1 MSADPIPES
10 LTALPE
16 SDRGRVERVET
27 VAIDGRE
34 VPRLVGEYWAATQRQ
49 SHSLH
54 EVSYRACFKAELPRF
69 FIERWSQPGDVVYDP
84 FMGRGTTLLEAA
96 LHGRVPL
103 GNDVNP
109 LAGILLRPRLD
120 PPGLR
125 EVQARLAEIE
135 WDRAVEVELDLSMF
149 YHPETL
155 AEIAALRAHLLGR
168 EREGRLDAADR
179 WIRMVA
185 TNRLTGHSPGFFSV
199 YTMPPNQ
206 AVTAEAQAKINE
218 RRGQRPAD
226 AYKDVRAL
234 ILRKS
239 RALLRDL
246 TPADRAWLAEVAP
259 RARVL
264 CGDARETREIADGS
278 VALVVTSPPFLNVVQ
293 YAKDNWLR
301 CWFNGIDAQAVA
313 AGITSPRSLEEWSGA
328 MLGALREL
336 RRVVRPGG
344 WIAFEVGDVDGGRLL
359 LDEVIAPLGEEAG
372 LVCEAILVNEQE
384 FTKTANCWGVRNNR
398 KGTNTN
404 RIVLLTRQ

>member
-1 MSADPIPES
+1 MTAHRHTDT
-10 LTALPE
+10 LTVLPAR
-16 SDRGRVERVET
+16 DRGC
-27 VAIDGRE
+27 VARIEPLTLNGRQ
-34 VPRLVGEYWAATQRQ
+34 VPRLVGEYWTSAQRQ

-69 FIERWSQPGDVVYDP
+69 FIERWSGPGDVVYDP

-109 LAGILLRPRLD
+109 LAGILILPRLD
-120 PPGLR
+120 PP
-125 EVQARLAEIE
+125 EMPEIEARLARLD
-135 WDRAVEVELDLSMF
+135 WDRDPPADIDLSMF
-149 YHPETL
+149 YHPKTL
-155 AEIAALRAHLLGR
+155 RRLAALRTYLLDQERAGHL
-168 EREGRLDAADR
+168 DHVDR

-206 AVTAEAQAKINE
+206 AVSPEAQVRINE
-218 RRGQRPAD
+218 RRRQSPSD
-226 AYKDVRAL
+226 HYKDVPAL

-239 RALLRDL
+239 ASLLRGL
-246 TPADRAWLAEVAP
+246 TSENRAQLCRVAH

-264 CGDARETREIADGS
+264 CRDSRETPEIEDAS

-301 CWFNGIDAQAVA
+301 CWFNGIDAERVGQ
-313 AGITSPRSLEEWSGA
+313 GITTPRSLDDWSEI
-328 MLGALREL
+328 MRECLREL
-336 RRVVRPGG
+336 HRVVRPGG
-344 WIAFEVGDVDGGRLL
+344 RVAFEVGDVDAGRLL
-359 LDEVIAPLGEEAG
+359 LDEVIAPLAEDAG
-372 LVCEAILVNEQE
+372 FHCEAILVNEQE
-384 FTKTANCWGVRNNR
+384 FTKTANCWGIRNNR

-404 RIVLLTRQ
+404 RIVLLRRE

>member
-1 MSADPIPES
+1 MSADPVPEG
-10 LTALPE
+10 LNALPPR
-16 SDRGRVERVET
+16 DRGRVERVEWVSVRGRP
-27 VAIDGRE
+27 VA
-34 VPRLVGEYWAATQRQ
+34 RLVGEYWTAAQRQ

-69 FIERWSQPGDVVYDP
+69 FIERWSQPGEVVYDP

-96 LHGRVPL
+96 LRGRTPL

-109 LAGILLRPRLD
+109 LAGILLLPRLD
-120 PPGLR
+120 PPGIQ
-125 EVQARLAEIE
+125 EIQARLGELE

-149 YHPETL
+149 YHPRTL
-155 AEIAALRAHLLGR
+155 RDIAALRAYLLDR
-168 EREGRLDAADR
+168 EREGRLDRVDR

-206 AVTAEAQAKINE
+206 AVSPEAQAKINE
-218 RRGQRPAD
+218 SRRQSPGD
-226 AYKDVRAL
+226 VYKDVRPR
-234 ILRKS
+234 IIRKS
-239 RALLRDL
+239 RALLRDV
-246 TPADRAWLAEVAP
+246 TPEERESCGEAAQ

-264 CGDARETREIADGS
+264 CRDARETGGIEAGS

-301 CWFNGIDAQAVA
+301 CWFNGIDAEAVA
-313 AGITSPRSLEEWSGA
+313 AQITTPRSLEEWSGV
-328 MLGALREL
+328 MLGCLREL
-336 RRVVRPGG
+336 HRVLRPGG
-344 WIAFEVGDVDGGRLL
+344 RAAFEVGDVDAGRLL

-404 RIVLLTRQ
+404 RIVLLARQ